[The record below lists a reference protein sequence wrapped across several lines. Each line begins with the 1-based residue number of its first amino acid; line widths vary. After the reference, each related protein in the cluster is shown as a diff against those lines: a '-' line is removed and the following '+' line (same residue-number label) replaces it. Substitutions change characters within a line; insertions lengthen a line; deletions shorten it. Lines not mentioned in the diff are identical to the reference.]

1 VKRAWEAGVR
11 VLVATA
17 FDQQSCRDTLKLAE
31 RSEFVVAA
39 LGYHPWFPSG
49 SEEELGTLLD
59 HPKVVALG
67 EIGLDS
73 KVQKTMK
80 EQVLVLDWQLDLAL
94 SLDLPVVLHCRG
106 AAGELLRTLKRH
118 QGTMGVIH
126 GFHYE
131 VAAAAPFLALGLHFS
146 LSGVLTL
153 PGDNKVKRLA
163 AALPLDR
170 LLLETDS
177 PALPVDGVPRLAT
190 EPAHLPLV
198 FEALC
203 GLRPEPPAQLAGQ
216 LLTNAGVALGP
227 RLGGFLAAA
236 SRVP

>member
-1 VKRAWEAGVR
+1 VKRAWEAAVR

-17 FDQQSCRDTLKLAE
+17 FDPQSCVDTLKLAE
-31 RSEFVVAA
+31 GSEFVVAA
-39 LGYHPWFPSG
+39 LGYHPWFPAG
-49 SEEELGTLLD
+49 SEQDLGTLLD

-73 KVQKTMK
+73 KGPRTLK
-80 EQVLVLDWQLDLAL
+80 EQVSVLDWQLDLAL
-94 SLDLPVVLHCRG
+94 RLDLPVVLHCRG

-118 QGTMGVIH
+118 QGTRGVIH
-126 GFHYE
+126 GFPYE
-131 VAAAAPFLALGLHFS
+131 ASAAAPFLALGLHFS

-177 PALPVDGVPRLAT
+177 PALPIAGIPKHGT

-203 GLRPEPPAQLAGQ
+203 ALRPEAPARLAAQL
-216 LLTNAGVALGP
+216 LNNAGVALGP
-227 RLGGFLAAA
+227 RLGAFLEAA